1 MTSARLVP
9 LSHPRLYKVPTCY
22 SATHTGRISERTDTA
37 HAAATPSSSSS
48 GAGYRRSPR
57 GCPAPH
63 IPTAPS
69 MHISRTSVPM
79 YLVHTINM
87 AICTICTI
95 CTLTPCTT
103 PQRRNQR
110 PRSARATR
118 PVCPPPQRDQAGP
131 FPQDRR
137 SLRPVTSRPKCT
149 FRTIYTLDMSDKR
162 RWDERWDVYFHAFL
176 LHETKHSDCY
186 YYNGR
191 TCRSSRLCADHQVE
205 WWFPENRRNEKT
217 LHMFVAARW
226 APLEYVFCA
235 MD

>member
-1 MTSARLVP
+1 MTSAPLVP
-9 LSHPRLYKVPTCY
+9 LSHPRSYKVPTCY

-79 YLVHTINM
+79 YPVHTINM
-87 AICTICTI
+87 AICTICT
-95 CTLTPCTT
+95 LTPCTA

-110 PRSARATR
+110 PRSARTTSL
-118 PVCPPPQRDQAGP
+118 VCPPPQRDQAGP

-137 SLRPVTSRPKCT
+137 SLRPVTSRPKCGT
-149 FRTIYTLDMSDKR
+149 SGGTSISTPFYCTRRNIPTAITTTANGGSLRTD
-162 RWDERWDVYFHAFL
+162 A
-176 LHETKHSDCY
+176 TK
-186 YYNGR
+186 
-191 TCRSSRLCADHQVE
+191 RLC
-205 WWFPENRRNEKT
+205 T
-217 LHMFVAARW
+217 CL
-226 APLEYVFCA
+226 
-235 MD
+235 